1 MPARGVDAAAGR
13 SPLRP
18 RFVPV
23 PGNVGVAE
31 FGLTVGLTSA
41 GMSAE
46 AAVAAAL
53 LYRVAT

>member
-1 MPARGVDAAAGR
+1 VNAAGGR
-13 SPLRP
+13 SPRRP

-46 AAVAAAL
+46 AAVAAVL
-53 LYRVAT
+53 LDRVET